1 VFALEIKIDSLIL
14 NRIQY
19 DLIDG
24 LARNLRDSLPNASF
38 IGFTGTPIEKTDAN
52 TRAVFGDYISIYDIQ
67 RAVADKATVAI
78 YYESRAAKLGLNQ
91 NDLPNIDQEFEAII
105 EGKKPKEERM
115 GHANSS
121 RSRIFRALRKSSSH
135 HATSPVCRGG
145 LTSWSFLRVF
155 VDSAW
160 TTRKW

>member
-1 VFALEIKIDSLIL
+1 LLPRFITDENSC
-14 NRIQY
+14 
-19 DLIDG
+19 
-24 LARNLRDSLPNASF
+24 RNLSTFHSGPGLTDPRSALWCSF
-38 IGFTGTPIEKTDAN
+38 VGFIGTPIEKTDAN

-145 LTSWSFLRVF
+145 LTSWSFLRAF
-155 VDSAW
+155 VASAW

>member
-1 VFALEIKIDSLIL
+1 MPWKSKLFPDFKPHPIRLDRRTRAQST
-14 NRIQY
+14 R
-19 DLIDG
+19 
-24 LARNLRDSLPNASF
+24 LAANTSF